1 MKRDWLIYV
10 VIFSLALNLGT
21 IGTFAYLRHQDQQEK
36 AAMQVSP
43 PPMPLRALWR
53 ELNLDASQRQTLHS
67 LFPEH
72 RRKIDEIRRQLAQK
86 RQELFDLIKDDATP
100 MNAIRAKVQ
109 EISGLQ
115 GSLEEEMI
123 RFMLAVKKN
132 LNPQQQAVLLNKLQA
147 RMCGP
152 GSACGPMGPG
162 FERHRGRGMG
172 PGMGPGTGPPPPEG
186 PR

>member
-1 MKRDWLIYV
+1 MKRNWLLYV

-36 AAMQVSP
+36 TAMP
-43 PPMPLRALWR
+43 PPPPPLPLRTLWR
-53 ELNLDASQRQTLHS
+53 ELNLDASQRQALHS
-67 LFPEH
+67 MFPEH
-72 RRKIDEIRRQLAQK
+72 RRKIDEIRLQLAQK
-86 RQELFDLIKDDATP
+86 RLELLDLIKDEATP
-100 MNAIRAKVQ
+100 MSAIRAKIQ
-109 EISGLQ
+109 EISALQ

-132 LNPQQQAVLLNKLQA
+132 LNPQQQAAFMSKLQT

-152 GSACGPMGPG
+152 DSACGPMGPG
-162 FERHRGRGMG
+162 FGRHRGRGTG